1 MPILARRY
9 EHWLGPVSPLPGPA
23 GKLWLR
29 PWGIPRRIALDPD
42 TGARVVDEQGDLA
55 PPKTPSGAGFEITRL
70 PSHEA
75 GAICHILVRL
85 PEADRVIEVAVQ
97 SVRGADA
104 VLTETHLAIYEHADV
119 LWIERAAL
127 VGAGASRVEL
137 TVEDVATDPPPPTEL
152 ATVDYIGATT
162 GMGFLETER
171 FGRVRFDGRGAP
183 LKKGDDV
190 VAELGPDGKLSRW
203 RLPNA
208 SRQPL
213 PSVMRCLSPASWDMV
228 EQAHALAE
236 QQAEAAAQEA
246 RATKAEQEKRR
257 AQYLAQQARAQA
269 KASEAERARATHR
282 TSVVFDV
289 EVETRDGEILED
301 EDALRELD
309 GLRESSED
317 LLFLLADDEKYDGV
331 WLRGVVGV
339 LRFDRATDELTFN
352 IEFYAEEAADAEAN
366 RYLGEVANRLMTEHY
381 AKGLS
386 FQFKVGMD
394 HGGTKIRA
402 QAPWREIETTK
413 LAR

>member
-1 MPILARRY
+1 MPIVARRY

-23 GKLWLR
+23 GRLWLR
-29 PWGIPRRIALDPD
+29 PWGIPRRIGLDPA
-42 TGARVVDEQGDLA
+42 TGARVVDEEGDLA
-55 PPKTPSGAGFEITRL
+55 PPQTPAEAGFEITRL

-85 PEADRVIEVAVQ
+85 PEADRVVEVAVQ

-104 VLTETHLAIYEHADV
+104 VLTETHLAIYEHADI

-127 VGAGASRVEL
+127 ASAGASRVAL
-137 TVEDVATDPPPPTEL
+137 AIEDVATEPPPPTEL

-162 GMGFLETER
+162 GMGFVKSER
-171 FGRVRFDGRGAP
+171 FGRVRFDGRGVP
-183 LKKGDDV
+183 LSKGDTV
-190 VAELGPDGKLSRW
+190 VAEFGPDGKLSRW

-208 SRQPL
+208 ASQPL

-228 EQAHALAE
+228 ERAHALAE
-236 QQAEAAAQEA
+236 QQAEAAERDA
-246 RATKAEQEKRR
+246 RAAKAEQDERR
-257 AQYLAQQARAQA
+257 RQYLAQQARARA
-269 KASEAERARATHR
+269 KAAEAERARATHR

-289 EVETRDGEILED
+289 EVETRDGEPLED

-317 LLFLLADDEKYDGV
+317 LLFLLTDDEKYDGV

-339 LRFDRATDELTFN
+339 LRFDGATEELTFN
-352 IEFYAEEAADAEAN
+352 IEFYAEEAADPEAN
-366 RYLGEVANRLMTEHY
+366 RYLGEIANRLMTEHY

-386 FQFKVGMD
+386 FSFKVGME
-394 HGGTKIRA
+394 HTGAKVKAR
-402 QAPWREIETTK
+402 APWREIETTT
-413 LAR
+413 L